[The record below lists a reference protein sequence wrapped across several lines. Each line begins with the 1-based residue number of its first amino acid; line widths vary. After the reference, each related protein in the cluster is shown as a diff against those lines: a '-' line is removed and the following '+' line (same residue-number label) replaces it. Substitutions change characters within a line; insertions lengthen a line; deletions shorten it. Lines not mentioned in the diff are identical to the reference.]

1 MGKNGIAYPLAPE
14 VIKEIEV
21 KRKEFMKNI
30 GVRVSQAKFSSII
43 ANKLK
48 PSIKN
53 IKLNTKRRKR
63 SRWS

>member
-14 VIKEIEV
+14 VIEMIES
-21 KRKEFMKNI
+21 KRKEFMKNV

-43 ANKLK
+43 AKKLR

-53 IKLNTKRRKR
+53 MKMCTKRRKR
-63 SRWS
+63 KRWS